1 MPGKNGGNLSFM
13 AGKREEQL
21 KEITER
27 LEQGVKDLF
36 TSEKYTEYLKTMS
49 QFHNYSFNNTLLI
62 AMQKPEST
70 LVAGLATW
78 NKKFNR
84 RVKRGEKGIKIIA
97 PAPIKEKEEIEK
109 FDPETN
115 EPVLRPDGQPETE
128 EVERIIPRFRVST
141 VFDISQ
147 TQGDPLPELDTPE
160 LVGSVENF
168 DIFMEAIQ
176 MVSPSPMRYGEIEGS
191 SKGYY
196 SNASKEIV
204 IQEGM
209 SEKQTMKTA
218 VHEVTHAMCHDRD
231 LMEELGEKKSK
242 MTIETEA
249 ESVAFTVCSFFNLDT
264 SDYSFPYLAGWSS
277 SMDMKELRTSMDFIR
292 KTAGSFIDS
301 MVENIQKLQ
310 KEKAAERELTEDD
323 FVFQFAPLG
332 EDTKKFYLV
341 DNVGRVDFLRLLH
354 TFAEQD
360 GGNGNPEQF
369 LKSHGV
375 HLDLWRDS
383 EDGKKNQEIPEFYD
397 ALYMDAGH
405 IVDAAEFSI
414 LVQVEMMISRA
425 EYGHTALGKEAHNL
439 AVLYAYKLDNPRD
452 TRELVNKL
460 AEAVENPKMHNL
472 QEIME
477 DAQEEIDFL
486 PDNKVGIMQ
495 MHEFGYRND
504 SVLPLTMER
513 AFALHNAGLHIY
525 SLQKDGS
532 SILMNTE
539 DDIRETGEDGMFG
552 IDARAW
558 ESYQVMESVRAENA
572 EQEHL
577 NEELLFSSNEDRY
590 AIYQIRDDSKSREYL
605 FMGTE
610 YLKKQGFSVDYDD
623 YRMVYGDVL
632 GGKETLDSL
641 YEKFNIGQPL
651 DFKGH
656 SLSVSDVV
664 AIKRDGEI
672 TAHYV
677 DSYGYT
683 ELPEFFHQKEKTIK
697 QEKGTELQESS
708 LQKLQKGDTEK
719 QYQEVEIFG
728 VPALFSNG
736 KIPEKEVPSELYRYD
751 LRGSDYDP
759 GDPVAVEYHVGA
771 NHAGTILSSFYLP
784 IPERR
789 YLNLGEELNFTGGMV
804 TIEQLKQSAIA
815 FNESLNTKEKKRK
828 LEERI
833 QNVVIH
839 SNEELLYTGTDDCY
853 ALFQIN
859 EDTKGRDYFLLSME
873 TIKEDGLEV
882 NGADYSLIYGGRLKL
897 GDNLESVRTEITFS
911 LPEGYTGHYPTVGD
925 VMVMNRKGKVTA
937 YFLDDYGPVELPG
950 FIEQRKH
957 VLEEEAKRQ
966 IPEEKTY
973 PPLYMHTITYAME
986 HGRADDY
993 LESRKLNLDCKKAV
1007 EDAIRENFDG
1017 MHLAHDAAEEVLEEY
1032 GAERVVFI
1040 LANTLQHLE
1049 HDGRF
1054 SIGNK
1059 AWAKG
1064 YEIPENVNRGMDMN
1078 ADYVVSSHPAVLDG
1092 FIGLARDGIQEQELG
1107 KEENVRINEETKGFI
1122 ANGHFGTWHTAE
1134 AKEISGELFYRMEHE
1149 EYGDSVASIIVNQE
1163 GELVAE
1169 DLEHGFDQGAMEA
1182 IGEYFSEKGVEMEP
1196 EPSFIAQ
1203 YYLIQNT
1210 DGSKAEREYQYF
1222 ADLDAAATAY
1232 QQIPNHLNKQLGM
1245 ESTEQPPSRM
1255 SLIVCQNGIETLTDI
1270 EFNSLSEKWV
1280 REETMAA
1287 SQKAR
1292 EYLDSY
1298 DVAIAYQTEKGYF
1311 SIQTVSDGYDYTIYG
1326 KDFREID
1333 GGVYDDPDLSI
1344 REAME
1349 AILSD
1354 EGIPLAACKVMDYGE
1369 LQVKT
1374 ETVAQEELQ
1383 KAQAKETETERLPLV
1398 SDQTEP
1404 EPALNGQSRAGVE
1417 ETVLC
1422 YAQAQIDEMGLSEEV
1437 ELLGA
1442 RVYGSRSREGMY
1454 QEGSDIDVV
1463 VSYSGNLKED
1473 VFFNALHE
1481 GDFKMAGIPVDINP
1495 ISTEKTGTLE
1505 RYMEN
1510 AEKYLDGK
1518 ERQELTGDI
1527 VKFSM
1532 DHDEDLLGF
1541 WDGAARIETEPIY
1554 QAYEIIGN
1562 ALERND
1568 TEKFRAHLAE
1578 VIETGDKES
1587 PIVRDAIGLMEKLTG
1602 ESHDISVEQEATI
1615 TFYVAECTEFPVLGE
1630 YHERLETLQE
1640 AMELYEKI
1648 PAERMSGIKG
1658 IGFCLEDG
1666 SIYDGNFDLMVM
1678 GEMQTEFINEIP
1690 QYRDSPLVQKAI
1702 ADMEKILAN
1711 QKEKNRPGLK
1721 RGQEP
1726 PQPPVSLENR
1736 QQTVQAHEKGSP
1748 GITTHESG
1756 RDTARAETKA
1766 AEPVKSVE
1774 NAPKT
1779 DKGISGGSKKQSVL
1793 NALRERQAR
1802 MKAQEKQTLER
1813 GKQSQ
1818 KTQAKKKGEQEL

>member
-1 MPGKNGGNLSFM
+1 
-13 AGKREEQL
+13 
-21 KEITER
+21 
-27 LEQGVKDLF
+27 
-36 TSEKYTEYLKTMS
+36 
-49 QFHNYSFNNTLLI
+49 
-62 AMQKPEST
+62 
-70 LVAGLATW
+70 
-78 NKKFNR
+78 
-84 RVKRGEKGIKIIA
+84 
-97 PAPIKEKEEIEK
+97 
-109 FDPETN
+109 
-115 EPVLRPDGQPETE
+115 
-128 EVERIIPRFRVST
+128 
-141 VFDISQ
+141 
-147 TQGDPLPELDTPE
+147 
-160 LVGSVENF
+160 
-168 DIFMEAIQ
+168 
-176 MVSPSPMRYGEIEGS
+176 
-191 SKGYY
+191 
-196 SNASKEIV
+196 
-204 IQEGM
+204 
-209 SEKQTMKTA
+209 
-218 VHEVTHAMCHDRD
+218 
-231 LMEELGEKKSK
+231 
-242 MTIETEA
+242 
-249 ESVAFTVCSFFNLDT
+249 
-264 SDYSFPYLAGWSS
+264 
-277 SMDMKELRTSMDFIR
+277 
-292 KTAGSFIDS
+292 
-301 MVENIQKLQ
+301 
-310 KEKAAERELTEDD
+310 
-323 FVFQFAPLG
+323 
-332 EDTKKFYLV
+332 
-341 DNVGRVDFLRLLH
+341 
-354 TFAEQD
+354 
-360 GGNGNPEQF
+360 
-369 LKSHGV
+369 
-375 HLDLWRDS
+375 
-383 EDGKKNQEIPEFYD
+383 
-397 ALYMDAGH
+397 
-405 IVDAAEFSI
+405 
-414 LVQVEMMISRA
+414 
-425 EYGHTALGKEAHNL
+425 
-439 AVLYAYKLDNPRD
+439 
-452 TRELVNKL
+452 
-460 AEAVENPKMHNL
+460 
-472 QEIME
+472 
-477 DAQEEIDFL
+477 
-486 PDNKVGIMQ
+486 
-495 MHEFGYRND
+495 
-504 SVLPLTMER
+504 
-513 AFALHNAGLHIY
+513 
-525 SLQKDGS
+525 
-532 SILMNTE
+532 
-539 DDIRETGEDGMFG
+539 
-552 IDARAW
+552 
-558 ESYQVMESVRAENA
+558 
-572 EQEHL
+572 
-577 NEELLFSSNEDRY
+577 
-590 AIYQIRDDSKSREYL
+590 
-605 FMGTE
+605 
-610 YLKKQGFSVDYDD
+610 
-623 YRMVYGDVL
+623 
-632 GGKETLDSL
+632 
-641 YEKFNIGQPL
+641 
-651 DFKGH
+651 
-656 SLSVSDVV
+656 
-664 AIKRDGEI
+664 
-672 TAHYV
+672 
-677 DSYGYT
+677 
-683 ELPEFFHQKEKTIK
+683 
-697 QEKGTELQESS
+697 
-708 LQKLQKGDTEK
+708 
-719 QYQEVEIFG
+719 
-728 VPALFSNG
+728 
-736 KIPEKEVPSELYRYD
+736 
-751 LRGSDYDP
+751 
-759 GDPVAVEYHVGA
+759 
-771 NHAGTILSSFYLP
+771 
-784 IPERR
+784 
-789 YLNLGEELNFTGGMV
+789 
-804 TIEQLKQSAIA
+804 
-815 FNESLNTKEKKRK
+815 
-828 LEERI
+828 
-833 QNVVIH
+833 
-839 SNEELLYTGTDDCY
+839 
-853 ALFQIN
+853 
-859 EDTKGRDYFLLSME
+859 ME

-882 NGADYSLIYGGRLKL
+882 DGADYSLIYGGRLKL

-1059 AWAKG
+1059 AWVKG
-1064 YEIPENVNRGMDMN
+1064 YEIPENINRGMDMN

-1107 KEENVRINEETKGFI
+1107 KEENVWINEETKGFI
-1122 ANGHFGTWHTAE
+1122 ANGHFGTWHTVE

-1169 DLEHGFDQGAMEA
+1169 ELEHGFDQGAMEA

-1222 ADLDAAATAY
+1222 ADLDAAVTAY

-1383 KAQAKETETERLPLV
+1383 KAQAKETERLPLV

-1505 RYMEN
+1505 RYLEN

-1711 QKEKNRPGLK
+1711 QKGKDMPGLK

-1756 RDTARAETKA
+1756 RDTARTETKA

>member
-1 MPGKNGGNLSFM
+1 M
-13 AGKREEQL
+13 
-21 KEITER
+21 
-27 LEQGVKDLF
+27 
-36 TSEKYTEYLKTMS
+36 
-49 QFHNYSFNNTLLI
+49 
-62 AMQKPEST
+62 
-70 LVAGLATW
+70 
-78 NKKFNR
+78 
-84 RVKRGEKGIKIIA
+84 
-97 PAPIKEKEEIEK
+97 
-109 FDPETN
+109 
-115 EPVLRPDGQPETE
+115 
-128 EVERIIPRFRVST
+128 
-141 VFDISQ
+141 
-147 TQGDPLPELDTPE
+147 
-160 LVGSVENF
+160 
-168 DIFMEAIQ
+168 
-176 MVSPSPMRYGEIEGS
+176 
-191 SKGYY
+191 
-196 SNASKEIV
+196 
-204 IQEGM
+204 
-209 SEKQTMKTA
+209 
-218 VHEVTHAMCHDRD
+218 
-231 LMEELGEKKSK
+231 
-242 MTIETEA
+242 
-249 ESVAFTVCSFFNLDT
+249 
-264 SDYSFPYLAGWSS
+264 
-277 SMDMKELRTSMDFIR
+277 
-292 KTAGSFIDS
+292 
-301 MVENIQKLQ
+301 
-310 KEKAAERELTEDD
+310 
-323 FVFQFAPLG
+323 
-332 EDTKKFYLV
+332 
-341 DNVGRVDFLRLLH
+341 
-354 TFAEQD
+354 
-360 GGNGNPEQF
+360 
-369 LKSHGV
+369 
-375 HLDLWRDS
+375 
-383 EDGKKNQEIPEFYD
+383 
-397 ALYMDAGH
+397 
-405 IVDAAEFSI
+405 
-414 LVQVEMMISRA
+414 
-425 EYGHTALGKEAHNL
+425 
-439 AVLYAYKLDNPRD
+439 
-452 TRELVNKL
+452 
-460 AEAVENPKMHNL
+460 
-472 QEIME
+472 
-477 DAQEEIDFL
+477 
-486 PDNKVGIMQ
+486 
-495 MHEFGYRND
+495 
-504 SVLPLTMER
+504 
-513 AFALHNAGLHIY
+513 
-525 SLQKDGS
+525 
-532 SILMNTE
+532 
-539 DDIRETGEDGMFG
+539 
-552 IDARAW
+552 
-558 ESYQVMESVRAENA
+558 
-572 EQEHL
+572 
-577 NEELLFSSNEDRY
+577 
-590 AIYQIRDDSKSREYL
+590 
-605 FMGTE
+605 
-610 YLKKQGFSVDYDD
+610 
-623 YRMVYGDVL
+623 
-632 GGKETLDSL
+632 
-641 YEKFNIGQPL
+641 
-651 DFKGH
+651 
-656 SLSVSDVV
+656 
-664 AIKRDGEI
+664 
-672 TAHYV
+672 
-677 DSYGYT
+677 
-683 ELPEFFHQKEKTIK
+683 
-697 QEKGTELQESS
+697 
-708 LQKLQKGDTEK
+708 
-719 QYQEVEIFG
+719 
-728 VPALFSNG
+728 
-736 KIPEKEVPSELYRYD
+736 
-751 LRGSDYDP
+751 
-759 GDPVAVEYHVGA
+759 
-771 NHAGTILSSFYLP
+771 
-784 IPERR
+784 
-789 YLNLGEELNFTGGMV
+789 
-804 TIEQLKQSAIA
+804 
-815 FNESLNTKEKKRK
+815 
-828 LEERI
+828 
-833 QNVVIH
+833 
-839 SNEELLYTGTDDCY
+839 
-853 ALFQIN
+853 
-859 EDTKGRDYFLLSME
+859 
-873 TIKEDGLEV
+873 
-882 NGADYSLIYGGRLKL
+882 
-897 GDNLESVRTEITFS
+897 
-911 LPEGYTGHYPTVGD
+911 
-925 VMVMNRKGKVTA
+925 
-937 YFLDDYGPVELPG
+937 ELPG

-966 IPEEKTY
+966 IPEEKMY

-1064 YEIPENVNRGMDMN
+1064 YEIPENINRGMDMN

-1122 ANGHFGTWHTAE
+1122 ANGHFGTWHTVE

-1222 ADLDAAATAY
+1222 ADLDAAVTAY

-1505 RYMEN
+1505 EYLEK
-1510 AEKYLDGK
+1510 AEKYLDEKQRYMEIPAK
-1518 ERQELTGDI
+1518 EGQAEP
-1527 VKFSM
+1527 
-1532 DHDEDLLGF
+1532 E
-1541 WDGAARIETEPIY
+1541 AA
-1554 QAYEIIGN
+1554 
-1562 ALERND
+1562 
-1568 TEKFRAHLAE
+1568 
-1578 VIETGDKES
+1578 
-1587 PIVRDAIGLMEKLTG
+1587 
-1602 ESHDISVEQEATI
+1602 I

>member
-1 MPGKNGGNLSFM
+1 M

-62 AMQKPEST
+62 ATQKPEST
-70 LVAGLATW
+70 LVAGLAAW

-97 PAPIKEKEEIEK
+97 PAPIREKEEVEK
-109 FDPETN
+109 FDPATN

-128 EVERIIPRFRVST
+128 EVEHIIPRFRVAT

-147 TQGDPLPELDTPE
+147 TYGDPLPELDTPE
-160 LVGSVENF
+160 LMGSVENF
-168 DIFMEAIQ
+168 DIFMEAIR
-176 MVSPSPMRYGEIEGS
+176 MVSPAPMRYAEIEGDS
-191 SKGYY
+191 RGYY
-196 SNASKEIV
+196 SSANKEIV
-204 IQEGM
+204 IQKGM

-231 LMEELGEKKSK
+231 LMEELGEKKNR
-242 MTIETEA
+242 MTKEVEA
-249 ESVAFTVCSFFNLDT
+249 ESVAFTVCSFFNLDV
-264 SDYSFPYLAGWSS
+264 SDYSFPYIAGWSS
-277 SMDMKELRTSMDFIR
+277 DMEMKELRTSMDFIR
-292 KTAGSFIDS
+292 KTAGTFIDS
-301 MVENIQKLQ
+301 MVENIQMLQ
-310 KEKAAERELTEDD
+310 KEKAAERELAEDD

-332 EDTKKFYLV
+332 EDIKKFYLV

-354 TFAEQD
+354 DFADQN
-360 GGNGNPEQF
+360 GGSRNPEQF
-369 LKSHGV
+369 LKAHGV
-375 HLDLWRDS
+375 HMDLWRDS
-383 EDGKKNQEIPEFYD
+383 EDTGKNQKMPDFYD
-397 ALYMDAGH
+397 ALYTDAGH

-460 AEAVENPKMHNL
+460 AEAVEHPEAHNIR
-472 QEIME
+472 EIME
-477 DAQEEIDFL
+477 DAQAEIDFL
-486 PDNKVGIMQ
+486 PDNQIGLMQ

-513 AFALHNAGLHIY
+513 AVALHNAGLHIY

-539 DDIRETGEDGMFG
+539 DDTRETGEDGMFG
-552 IDARAW
+552 VDARAW
-558 ESYQVMESVRAENA
+558 ESYQVMESVRE
-572 EQEHL
+572 EHEGQGHL
-577 NEELLFSSNEDRY
+577 DEDLLFSDSQDRY
-590 AIYQIRDDSKSREYL
+590 AIYQIKDDGKGREYL

-610 YLKKQGFSVDYDD
+610 YLKGQGFSVEYEDYQ
-623 YRMVYGDVL
+623 MVYSDVL
-632 GGKETLDSL
+632 GENETLDSL
-641 YEKFNIGQPL
+641 YEKFNIGRPL

-677 DSYGYT
+677 DSFGYT
-683 ELPEFFHQKEKTIK
+683 ELPEFFQQKEKTIE
-697 QEKGTELQESS
+697 QEKEAEPQDSS
-708 LQKLQKGDTEK
+708 LQEPQKGDTEN

-736 KIPEKEVPSELYRYD
+736 RIPEKEVPFELYRYD
-751 LRGSDYDP
+751 LRGSDDDP
-759 GDPVAVEYHVGA
+759 GDPVAVEYHVGV

-815 FNESLNTKEKKRK
+815 LNESLNTKEKKRK

-882 NGADYSLIYGGRLKL
+882 DGSDYSLIYGGRLKL

-1122 ANGHFGTWHTAE
+1122 ANGHFGTWRTVE

-1149 EYGDSVASIIVNQE
+1149 EYGNSVASIIVNQQ

-1182 IGEYFSEKGVEMEP
+1182 IGEYFSEKGIEMEP
-1196 EPSFIAQ
+1196 EPEPEQPFIAQ
-1203 YYLIQNT
+1203 YYVIQNT
-1210 DGSKAEREYQYF
+1210 DGDKAEREYQYF
-1222 ADLDAAATAY
+1222 EDMDAAVAAY
-1232 QQIPNHLNKQLGM
+1232 HQIPNHMDKQLGM
-1245 ESTEQPPSRM
+1245 ESSEQPTSRM
-1255 SLIVCQNGIETLTDI
+1255 SLIECRNGIETLTDI
-1270 EFNSLSEKWV
+1270 EFNSLSGKWV
-1280 REETMAA
+1280 REETMEA

-1292 EYLDSY
+1292 EYLDNY
-1298 DVAIAYQTEKGYF
+1298 DTEIAYQTGKGYF

-1326 KDFREID
+1326 KDFRGID
-1333 GGVYDDPDLSI
+1333 GGVYDNPDISI
-1344 REAME
+1344 GEAME

-1354 EGIPLAACKVMDYGE
+1354 EGIPMTACKVMDYEE
-1369 LQVKT
+1369 LQEKA
-1374 ETVAQEELQ
+1374 EIVAREDLQ
-1383 KAQAKETETERLPLV
+1383 KAQTKETEKGKLPPV
-1398 SDQTEP
+1398 SDMTEP
-1404 EPALNGQSRAGVE
+1404 EPALNGQSRAGIE

-1422 YAQAQIDEMGLSEEV
+1422 YAQAQIDGMELSEEV

-1442 RVYGSRSREGMY
+1442 RVYGSRSREGLY
-1454 QEGSDIDVV
+1454 HEGSDMDVV
-1463 VSYSGNLKED
+1463 VSYSGDLQED

-1481 GDFKMAGIPVDINP
+1481 GGLKIAGIPVDINP

-1505 RYMEN
+1505 EYLKG
-1510 AEKYLDGK
+1510 AEEYLDGK
-1518 ERQELTGDI
+1518 ERQGLTGDI

-1562 ALERND
+1562 ALEKND

-1587 PIVRDAIGLMEKLTG
+1587 PIVKDAIGLMEKLTG
-1602 ESHDISVEQEATI
+1602 ESYNISVEQEAII

-1648 PAERMSGIKG
+1648 PAERMNGIKG
-1658 IGFCLEDG
+1658 IGFRLEDG

-1702 ADMEKILAN
+1702 ADMEAILLERRPEREVSESVEKAEKP
-1711 QKEKNRPGLK
+1711 QQPMPEVKKEEKAVRTA
-1721 RGQEP
+1721 
-1726 PQPPVSLENR
+1726 ENR
-1736 QQTVQAHEKGSP
+1736 NPDTVAQ
-1748 GITTHESG
+1748 ESG
-1756 RDTARAETKA
+1756 RDTAGLEKQSAEPAKA
-1766 AEPVKSVE
+1766 AE
-1774 NAPKT
+1774 NASKAGR
-1779 DKGISGGSKKQSVL
+1779 GISGGSKKRSVL
-1793 NALRERQAR
+1793 NALRERQAK
-1802 MKAQEKQTLER
+1802 MKAQERER
-1813 GKQSQ
+1813 PGQKAQS
-1818 KTQAKKKGEQEL
+1818 KRKGEPEL

>member
-1 MPGKNGGNLSFM
+1 M

-62 AMQKPEST
+62 AMQKPEAT

-97 PAPIKEKEEIEK
+97 PAPIREKEEIEK
-109 FDPETN
+109 FDTETN

-128 EVERIIPRFRVST
+128 EVEHIIPRFRVAT

-160 LVGSVENF
+160 LMGSVENF
-168 DIFMEAIQ
+168 EIFMKAIG
-176 MVSPSPMRYGEIEGS
+176 MVSPAPMRYAEIEGD

-196 SNASKEIV
+196 SNANKEIV
-204 IQEGM
+204 IRDGM

-231 LMEELGEKKSK
+231 LMEELGEKKNK

-249 ESVAFTVCSFFNLDT
+249 ESVAFTVCSFFGFDT
-264 SDYSFPYLAGWSS
+264 SDYSFPYLAGWAS
-277 SMDMKELRTSMDFIR
+277 SMEMKELRSSMDFIR
-292 KTAGSFIDS
+292 KTAGTFIDG

-310 KEKAAERELTEDD
+310 QEKAAKRELAEDD
-323 FVFQFAPLG
+323 LVFQFAPLG

-354 TFAEQD
+354 DFADQN
-360 GGNGNPEQF
+360 GGSGNPEQF
-369 LKSHGV
+369 LKAHGV

-383 EDGKKNQEIPEFYD
+383 EDTEKNQKMPDFYD
-397 ALYMDAGH
+397 ALYTDAGH

-460 AEAVENPKMHNL
+460 AEAVENPEEHNIR
-472 QEIME
+472 EIME
-477 DAQEEIDFL
+477 DAQAEIDFL
-486 PDNKVGIMQ
+486 PDNQTGLMQ

-504 SVLPLTMER
+504 SILPLTMER
-513 AFALHNAGLHIY
+513 AVALHNAGLHIY

-552 IDARAW
+552 VDARAW
-558 ESYQVMESVRAENA
+558 ESYQVMESVRE
-572 EQEHL
+572 EDEGQEHL
-577 NEELLFSSNEDRY
+577 NEDLLFSDSQDRY
-590 AIYQIRDDSKSREYL
+590 AIYQIRDDGKGREYL

-610 YLKKQGFSVDYDD
+610 YLKGQGFSVEYEDYQ
-623 YRMVYGDVL
+623 MVYGDVI
-632 GGKETLDSL
+632 GENETLDSL
-641 YEKFNIGQPL
+641 YEKFNIGHPL
-651 DFKGH
+651 DFRGH

-664 AIKRDGEI
+664 AIKRDGEV

-677 DSYGYT
+677 DSFGYT
-683 ELPEFFHQKEKTIK
+683 ELPDFFHQKEKTIE
-697 QEKGTELQESS
+697 QEIGAEPQENSLQEPQS
-708 LQKLQKGDTEK
+708 G
-719 QYQEVEIFG
+719 
-728 VPALFSNG
+728 
-736 KIPEKEVPSELYRYD
+736 D
-751 LRGSDYDP
+751 LRKPY
-759 GDPVAVEYHVGA
+759 
-771 NHAGTILSSFYLP
+771 
-784 IPERR
+784 
-789 YLNLGEELNFTGGMV
+789 
-804 TIEQLKQSAIA
+804 
-815 FNESLNTKEKKRK
+815 EK
-828 LEERI
+828 
-833 QNVVIH
+833 V
-839 SNEELLYTGTDDCY
+839 
-853 ALFQIN
+853 
-859 EDTKGRDYFLLSME
+859 
-873 TIKEDGLEV
+873 
-882 NGADYSLIYGGRLKL
+882 
-897 GDNLESVRTEITFS
+897 
-911 LPEGYTGHYPTVGD
+911 
-925 VMVMNRKGKVTA
+925 
-937 YFLDDYGPVELPG
+937 
-950 FIEQRKH
+950 
-957 VLEEEAKRQ
+957 
-966 IPEEKTY
+966 Y
-973 PPLYMHTITYAME
+973 PPLYTHTITYAME

-1032 GAERVVFI
+1032 GAERVAFI
-1040 LANTLQHLE
+1040 LANTVQHLE

-1054 SIGNK
+1054 SFGNK

-1078 ADYVVSSHPAVLDG
+1078 ADYVVNSHPAVLDG

-1122 ANGHFGTWHTAE
+1122 ANGHFGTWRTVE

-1149 EYGDSVASIIVNQE
+1149 EYGDSVASIIVSQE

-1169 DLEHGFDQGAMEA
+1169 DLEHGFDQGAVEA
-1182 IGEYFSEKGVEMEP
+1182 IGEYFLEKGIEMEP
-1196 EPSFIAQ
+1196 EPPFIAQ
-1203 YYLIQNT
+1203 YYVIQNANGGKT
-1210 DGSKAEREYQYF
+1210 EREYQYF
-1222 ADLDAAATAY
+1222 ADIDAAVIAY
-1232 QQIPNHLNKQLGM
+1232 HQIPNHMDKRLGM
-1245 ESTEQPPSRM
+1245 ESGEQPPSRM
-1255 SLIVCQNGIETLTDI
+1255 SLIECKNGLETLTDI
-1270 EFNSLSEKWV
+1270 EKYSLSGKWV
-1280 REETMAA
+1280 REETMEA
-1287 SQKAR
+1287 SKKAKA
-1292 EYLDSY
+1292 YLDNY
-1298 DVAIAYQTEKGYF
+1298 DTEIAYQTGKGYF
-1311 SIQTVSDGYDYTIYG
+1311 SIQTVSDGYDYTIYS
-1326 KDFREID
+1326 KDFREIE
-1333 GGVYDDPDLSI
+1333 GGVYDNPDISI
-1344 REAME
+1344 GEAME
-1349 AILSD
+1349 EILSD
-1354 EGIPLAACKVMDYGE
+1354 EGILMTVCKVMDYEE
-1369 LQVKT
+1369 LQEKA
-1374 ETVAQEELQ
+1374 EKAAQEDLQ
-1383 KAQAKETETERLPLV
+1383 KAQAKETEKKKLPLI
-1398 SDQTEP
+1398 SDMTKP
-1404 EPALNGQSRAGVE
+1404 EPALNGQSRAWIE

-1422 YAQAQIDEMGLSEEV
+1422 YAQAQIDEMGLAEEV

-1442 RVYGSRSREGMY
+1442 RVYGSRSREGLY
-1454 QEGSDIDVV
+1454 HEGSDIDVV
-1463 VSYSGNLKED
+1463 VSYSGDLKED
-1473 VFFNALHE
+1473 AFFNALHE
-1481 GDFKMAGIPVDINP
+1481 GDFKIAGIPVDINP

-1505 RYMEN
+1505 EYMEN
-1510 AEKYLDGK
+1510 AEKYLDEK
-1518 ERQELTGDI
+1518 ERQGLTGDI

-1554 QAYEIIGN
+1554 QAYEVIGN

-1568 TEKFRAHLAE
+1568 TEKFQTHLAE

-1602 ESHDISVEQEATI
+1602 ESYNIPVEQEAII
-1615 TFYVAECTEFPVLGE
+1615 TFYVAECTEFPILGE

-1648 PAERMSGIKG
+1648 PAERRNGLKG
-1658 IGFCLEDG
+1658 IGFRLEDG

-1702 ADMEKILAN
+1702 ADMQEILLERRPEREVSESVEKAEEPK
-1711 QKEKNRPGLK
+1711 QPMPEAKKEEKAV
-1721 RGQEP
+1721 QTA
-1726 PQPPVSLENR
+1726 ENR
-1736 QQTVQAHEKGSP
+1736 NPDTVAQ
-1748 GITTHESG
+1748 ESG
-1756 RDTARAETKA
+1756 RDTAGLEKQSAEPAKA
-1766 AEPVKSVE
+1766 AE
-1774 NAPKT
+1774 NASKT
-1779 DKGISGGSKKQSVL
+1779 DRGISGVSKKQSVL

-1802 MKAQEKQTLER
+1802 MKAQEREKPGQER
-1813 GKQSQ
+1813 QGQ
-1818 KTQAKKKGEQEL
+1818 KAQAKRKGEPEL

>member
-1 MPGKNGGNLSFM
+1 M
-13 AGKREEQL
+13 
-21 KEITER
+21 
-27 LEQGVKDLF
+27 
-36 TSEKYTEYLKTMS
+36 
-49 QFHNYSFNNTLLI
+49 
-62 AMQKPEST
+62 
-70 LVAGLATW
+70 
-78 NKKFNR
+78 
-84 RVKRGEKGIKIIA
+84 
-97 PAPIKEKEEIEK
+97 
-109 FDPETN
+109 
-115 EPVLRPDGQPETE
+115 
-128 EVERIIPRFRVST
+128 
-141 VFDISQ
+141 
-147 TQGDPLPELDTPE
+147 
-160 LVGSVENF
+160 
-168 DIFMEAIQ
+168 
-176 MVSPSPMRYGEIEGS
+176 
-191 SKGYY
+191 
-196 SNASKEIV
+196 
-204 IQEGM
+204 
-209 SEKQTMKTA
+209 
-218 VHEVTHAMCHDRD
+218 
-231 LMEELGEKKSK
+231 
-242 MTIETEA
+242 
-249 ESVAFTVCSFFNLDT
+249 
-264 SDYSFPYLAGWSS
+264 
-277 SMDMKELRTSMDFIR
+277 
-292 KTAGSFIDS
+292 
-301 MVENIQKLQ
+301 
-310 KEKAAERELTEDD
+310 
-323 FVFQFAPLG
+323 
-332 EDTKKFYLV
+332 
-341 DNVGRVDFLRLLH
+341 
-354 TFAEQD
+354 
-360 GGNGNPEQF
+360 
-369 LKSHGV
+369 
-375 HLDLWRDS
+375 
-383 EDGKKNQEIPEFYD
+383 
-397 ALYMDAGH
+397 
-405 IVDAAEFSI
+405 
-414 LVQVEMMISRA
+414 
-425 EYGHTALGKEAHNL
+425 
-439 AVLYAYKLDNPRD
+439 
-452 TRELVNKL
+452 
-460 AEAVENPKMHNL
+460 
-472 QEIME
+472 
-477 DAQEEIDFL
+477 
-486 PDNKVGIMQ
+486 
-495 MHEFGYRND
+495 
-504 SVLPLTMER
+504 
-513 AFALHNAGLHIY
+513 
-525 SLQKDGS
+525 
-532 SILMNTE
+532 
-539 DDIRETGEDGMFG
+539 
-552 IDARAW
+552 
-558 ESYQVMESVRAENA
+558 
-572 EQEHL
+572 
-577 NEELLFSSNEDRY
+577 
-590 AIYQIRDDSKSREYL
+590 
-605 FMGTE
+605 
-610 YLKKQGFSVDYDD
+610 
-623 YRMVYGDVL
+623 
-632 GGKETLDSL
+632 
-641 YEKFNIGQPL
+641 
-651 DFKGH
+651 
-656 SLSVSDVV
+656 
-664 AIKRDGEI
+664 
-672 TAHYV
+672 
-677 DSYGYT
+677 
-683 ELPEFFHQKEKTIK
+683 
-697 QEKGTELQESS
+697 
-708 LQKLQKGDTEK
+708 
-719 QYQEVEIFG
+719 
-728 VPALFSNG
+728 
-736 KIPEKEVPSELYRYD
+736 
-751 LRGSDYDP
+751 
-759 GDPVAVEYHVGA
+759 
-771 NHAGTILSSFYLP
+771 
-784 IPERR
+784 
-789 YLNLGEELNFTGGMV
+789 
-804 TIEQLKQSAIA
+804 
-815 FNESLNTKEKKRK
+815 
-828 LEERI
+828 
-833 QNVVIH
+833 
-839 SNEELLYTGTDDCY
+839 
-853 ALFQIN
+853 
-859 EDTKGRDYFLLSME
+859 
-873 TIKEDGLEV
+873 
-882 NGADYSLIYGGRLKL
+882 
-897 GDNLESVRTEITFS
+897 
-911 LPEGYTGHYPTVGD
+911 
-925 VMVMNRKGKVTA
+925 
-937 YFLDDYGPVELPG
+937 
-950 FIEQRKH
+950 
-957 VLEEEAKRQ
+957 
-966 IPEEKTY
+966 Y

-1064 YEIPENVNRGMDMN
+1064 YEIPENINRGMDMN

-1122 ANGHFGTWHTAE
+1122 ANGHFGTWHTVE

-1222 ADLDAAATAY
+1222 ADLDAAVTAY

-1505 RYMEN
+1505 EYLEK
-1510 AEKYLDGK
+1510 AEKYLDEKQRYMEIPAK
-1518 ERQELTGDI
+1518 EGQAEP
-1527 VKFSM
+1527 
-1532 DHDEDLLGF
+1532 E
-1541 WDGAARIETEPIY
+1541 AA
-1554 QAYEIIGN
+1554 
-1562 ALERND
+1562 
-1568 TEKFRAHLAE
+1568 
-1578 VIETGDKES
+1578 
-1587 PIVRDAIGLMEKLTG
+1587 
-1602 ESHDISVEQEATI
+1602 I